1 VGVASGRSRRRND
14 RDDVVQSFY
23 HAALSE
29 AERDDL
35 PLAREVPGVDE
46 EIAVLRLRLRS
57 ALQEHPEDL
66 PLMLKGIELL
76 VRALSASYR
85 LSKDAKADLSA
96 SLRGVLEEVGGRI
109 YPEGL
114 GDIPRDGGARRVG
127 PARAAA
133 TPPSTPSSKSA
144 CATSRSSSTS

>member
-114 GDIPRDGGARRVG
+114 GDIPRDEDE
-127 PARAAA
+127 
-133 TPPSTPSSKSA
+133 
-144 CATSRSSSTS
+144 